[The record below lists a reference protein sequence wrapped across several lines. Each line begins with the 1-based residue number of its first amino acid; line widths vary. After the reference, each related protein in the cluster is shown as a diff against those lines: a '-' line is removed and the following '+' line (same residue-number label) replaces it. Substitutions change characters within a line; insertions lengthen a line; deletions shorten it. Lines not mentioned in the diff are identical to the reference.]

1 MSPDPGRIAYEARF
15 AHARPREFDPWDSLA
30 PEVQAIWV
38 RVECAVLDAAGS
50 GIHPGQAREAAD
62 DPGQPSTVSTAAIV
76 PSVVAGETFVA
87 IQDEHVQ
94 LLQRIDRGPFF
105 VPLLERAYVKLIPW
119 NGDTLIPR
127 LVSCGWAGDG
137 AARVARCPHHRCWPS
152 GAGRFRRSEA
162 EGAGREQCRVAFGR
176 SSEQSRPA
184 SIRMRK
190 SSPRSSWDRLGR
202 RAGPA
207 LPWCWSA
214 GASHGSIRSSVAATG
229 RP

>member
-127 LVSCGWAGDG
+127 LVSCGWAEM
-137 AARVARCPHHRCWPS
+137 AP
-152 GAGRFRRSEA
+152 
-162 EGAGREQCRVAFGR
+162 RE
-176 SSEQSRPA
+176 SRA
-184 SIRMRK
+184 VRIT
-190 SSPRSSWDRLGR
+190 DAGR
-202 RAGPA
+202 RALADFEEARLKELGGS
-207 LPWCWSA
+207 SA
-214 GASHGSIRSSVAATG
+214 A
-229 RP
+229 